1 MLANVVDVFII
12 AESNISAGG
21 EPKPLNFFEAFRSGF
36 LAEFQHK
43 ILYVYRDHFPPG
55 YVIDGWKADRCLI
68 QNVHDLMYSFREFPY
83 RYIRTHMSKNGMPR
97 ITGLSPDD
105 IFLLHDADEIP
116 KEEAILFLKMFKG
129 YPQPIRDVI
138 FKLCSI
144 PFDISDIME

>member
-55 YVIDGWKADRCLI
+55 YVIDGWKADRCCT
-68 QNVHDLMYSFREFPY
+68 QNFNDIMYLFREFPY

-129 YPQPIRDVI
+129 YPQPIRDGI

>member
-1 MLANVVDVFII
+1 
-12 AESNISAGG
+12 
-21 EPKPLNFFEAFRSGF
+21 
-36 LAEFQHK
+36 
-43 ILYVYRDHFPPG
+43 
-55 YVIDGWKADRCLI
+55 
-68 QNVHDLMYSFREFPY
+68 
-83 RYIRTHMSKNGMPR
+83 MSKNGMPR

-144 PFDISDIME
+144 PFDIYGIMK

>member
-55 YVIDGWKADRCLI
+55 YVIDGWKADRYLI
-68 QNVHDLMYSFREFPY
+68 QKIYVMMYSESSHTDTFAPTCPRMECHALLAFHQMIFFSCTMQM
-83 RYIRTHMSKNGMPR
+83 RYQRKRQYFFSKCSKVTLSQSGMKY
-97 ITGLSPDD
+97 SN
-105 IFLLHDADEIP
+105 FVQYSA
-116 KEEAILFLKMFKG
+116 
-129 YPQPIRDVI
+129 
-138 FKLCSI
+138 
-144 PFDISDIME
+144 